1 MIAVRLGLGVVLAAA
16 ASWLANATIST
27 SISAYVAQGGNPTN
41 TFTTAASFSVASD
54 DFESGGWSGG
64 EGWLWGWSNSGSA
77 AVTSAGG
84 PYEGAYHLQLVSYDG
99 YVDRALDLSGHS
111 NVHLRFWAK
120 VDSFETGDAVDC
132 IVISDGTPYL
142 VRSWTDADSDSTYHS
157 VDIDLS
163 PYAMSSVF
171 YVSFDARMSATDDYF
186 YIDGLVLRA
195 LPP

>member
-1 MIAVRLGLGVVLAAA
+1 MKRADIV
-16 ASWLANATIST
+16 
-27 SISAYVAQGGNPTN
+27 VAQPADAGN
-41 TFTTAASFSVASD
+41 
-54 DFESGGWSGG
+54 
-64 EGWLWGWSNSGSA
+64 
-77 AVTSAGG
+77 
-84 PYEGAYHLQLVSYDG
+84 
-99 YVDRALDLSGHS
+99 ALCS

-186 YIDGLVLRA
+186 YIDGLVLRD